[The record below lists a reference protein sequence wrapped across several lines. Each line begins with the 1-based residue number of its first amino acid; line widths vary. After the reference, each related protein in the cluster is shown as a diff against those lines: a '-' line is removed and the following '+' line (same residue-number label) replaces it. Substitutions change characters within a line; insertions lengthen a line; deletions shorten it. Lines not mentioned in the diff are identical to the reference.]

1 MKKRISESD
10 FDELVQSLQ
19 DKSFSDAKSA
29 FGEIGFE
36 RWRNPKFNGPIVDA
50 DSHASLTGKCGDTI
64 QLFLK
69 FNDDIVQ
76 HASYVTDGCGS
87 STLSGSFTA
96 ELAVG
101 CSPEELFKL
110 TAEDVLQ
117 KIGRLPEDD
126 QHCATLAVET
136 LHECVNKYLIKQNR

>member
-1 MKKRISESD
+1 MKKRMLESD

-19 DKSFSDAKSA
+19 DKSFADAKTA
-29 FGEIGFE
+29 FGEKGFE
-36 RWRNPKFNGPIVDA
+36 RWRNPKYNGPIEDA
-50 DSHASLTGKCGDTI
+50 DSDASLTGKCGDTI

-69 FNDDIVQ
+69 FNENIVEQ
-76 HASYVTDGCGS
+76 ASYVTDGCGS

-96 ELAVG
+96 ELAIG
-101 CSPEELFKL
+101 RSPENLFAL
-110 TAEDVLQ
+110 TAEDVLE
-117 KIGRLPEDD
+117 KIGKLPEDD